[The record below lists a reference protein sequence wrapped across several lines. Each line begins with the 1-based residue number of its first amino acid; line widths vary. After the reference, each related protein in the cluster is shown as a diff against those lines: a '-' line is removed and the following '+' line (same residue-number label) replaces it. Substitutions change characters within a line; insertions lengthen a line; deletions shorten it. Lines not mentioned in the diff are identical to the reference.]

1 MLLTEITLFNFRQ
14 FKGKQTIVF
23 SNDVGKNVTVIIGE
37 NGSGK
42 TTLAQAFTWCL
53 YGETDFKNKSVINLS
68 TVQEMSLSESTSVYV
83 ELNIKHK
90 DITYTVTRK
99 QVYRKDRTDSIK
111 PSPTKLTIT
120 YKDKGE
126 IETVRESQLDA
137 KIKEI
142 LPKELSRYF
151 FFDGE
156 RIEKMSDEIQS
167 GKSQEFAEAVKRL
180 LGLNTY
186 TEAIK
191 HLGGKERAGR
201 NNSVLGSFNAQYDSS
216 SDDRIRRYSEEFDR
230 HQQVLDK
237 LTERKTE
244 LEDTVIPR
252 IETEC
257 ERLNNII
264 AKNQDGERLSAD
276 CNRLNDM
283 INRNN
288 ATIDASTDK
297 ILVAF
302 KKNYKYFFY
311 KKMAAD
317 AIEVLSDADKIDKGI
332 PDIHARTIKY
342 LIKTGTCICGNKIC
356 DGSNEH
362 QALIALL
369 DYIPPQSLGTL
380 ISVFVK
386 DCKIRTENGDNI
398 FDTVSAILSEVNE
411 KLMENDDLHSDIQ
424 VLEEKIASFESI
436 GAYQQKLNSYKND
449 LKKKQSELA
458 DINMK
463 LGAATEQ
470 CNRIDSERQAL
481 ALQSN
486 TNKKLAVY
494 IAYAKRIYEILASD
508 YSNREKEVRNSLETA
523 INDIFY
529 TIYKG
534 GLSLSIDEK
543 YNIQTIINDDSSYNG
558 VMDDTSTAQSISIIF
573 AFIAGVIKV
582 AREAKD
588 DNDLATEAYP
598 LVMDAPLSAFDKR
611 RIKTVCDTLPKIA
624 EQVII
629 FIKDTDGEIAE
640 EYLSSKIGAKY
651 EFDKKSETETY
662 FKERC

>member
-14 FKGKQTIVF
+14 FKGKQTIAF
-23 SNDVGKNVTVIIGE
+23 SDDMDKNVTVIIGE

-68 TVQEMSLSESTSVYV
+68 TAKEIPLTENNSVYV
-83 ELNIKHK
+83 ELNVKHK
-90 DITYTVTRK
+90 EIIYKITRTQLY
-99 QVYRKDRTDSIK
+99 QKDRTGAIK
-111 PSPTKLTIT
+111 AFPTKLTIT
-120 YKDKGE
+120 YKEMGQVE
-126 IETVRESQLDA
+126 SVRESQLEA

-156 RIEKMSDEIQS
+156 RIEKMSNEIQS

-186 TEAIK
+186 TAAIQ
-191 HLGGKERAGR
+191 HIGGKERAGR
-201 NNSVLGSFNAQYDSS
+201 NNSVLGSYNAQFDSS
-216 SDDRIRRYSEEFDR
+216 SDDRIRQYSEAYDR
-230 HQQVLDK
+230 YQQDLDR
-237 LTERKTE
+237 LSGRKVE
-244 LEDTVIPR
+244 LEDTIIPQ
-252 IETEC
+252 IEAEC
-257 ERLNNII
+257 ERLSNII
-264 AKNQDGERLSAD
+264 AKNQDGERLSAE
-276 CNRLNDM
+276 CKRLTDK

-288 ATIDASTDK
+288 TTIDTSTDR
-297 ILVAF
+297 ILSSF

-311 KKMAAD
+311 KKMVAD
-317 AIEVLSDADKIDKGI
+317 ALEVLSDADKIDKGI
-332 PDIHARTIKY
+332 PDIHARTIDY
-342 LIKTGTCICGNKIC
+342 IIKAGTCICGNKIC
-356 DGSNEH
+356 DGSAEYH
-362 QALIALL
+362 ALIKLL
-369 DYIPPQSLGTL
+369 EYIPPQSLGTL
-380 ISVFVK
+380 ISNFAK
-386 DCKIRTENGDNI
+386 DCKVRTENGDNV
-398 FDTVSAILSEVNE
+398 FDIVSAILSEVNE
-411 KLMENDDLHSDIQ
+411 KMTENDDWRSEIQ
-424 VLEEKIASFESI
+424 ALEEKLAGFESI
-436 GAYQQKLNSYKND
+436 GAHQQKLISYKSD
-449 LKKKQSELA
+449 LQKKRSELA
-458 DINMK
+458 SINTK
-463 LGAATEQ
+463 IGEVTT
-470 CNRIDSERQAL
+470 NRNRMDTERQNL
-481 ALQSN
+481 ALQSD

-494 IAYAKRIYEILASD
+494 IAYAKRIYEILSSD
-508 YSNREKEVRNSLETA
+508 YSNREKEVRNNLETA
-523 INDIFY
+523 INEIFY

-611 RIKTVCDTLPKIA
+611 RIKTVCDTLPSIA

-640 EYLSSKIGAKY
+640 EYLSDKIGAKY

>member
-14 FKGKQTIVF
+14 FKGKQTIAF
-23 SNDVGKNVTVIIGE
+23 SNDVDRNVTVIIGE

-68 TVQEMSLSESTSVYV
+68 TAQELGISENTSVFV
-83 ELNIKHK
+83 ELTIKHK
-90 DITYTVTRK
+90 DVTYTVTRK
-99 QVYRKDRTDSIK
+99 QVYQKDRTGSIK
-111 PSPTKLTIT
+111 SFPTKLTIT

-167 GKSQEFAEAVKRL
+167 GKSQEFSEAVKRL

-186 TEAIK
+186 TAAIQ

-201 NNSVLGSFNAQYDSS
+201 NNSVLGSLNAQYDSS
-216 SDDRIRRYSEEFDR
+216 SDDRIRRYSEDYDK
-230 HQQVLDK
+230 HQKTLDT
-237 LTERKTE
+237 LTARKSE
-244 LEDTVIPR
+244 LEDTIIPR
-252 IETEC
+252 TEAEC

-264 AKNQDGERLSAD
+264 VKNQDGKRLSAD
-276 CNRLNDM
+276 CKRLNDK
-283 INRNN
+283 INKNN
-288 ATIDASTDK
+288 VVIDASTDK
-297 ILVAF
+297 ILTSF
-302 KKNYKYFFY
+302 KKNYRYFFY
-311 KKMAAD
+311 KKMVAD
-317 AIEVLSDADKIDKGI
+317 ALEVLSDADKIDKGI
-332 PDIHARTIKY
+332 PDIHARTIEY
-342 LIKTGTCICGNKIC
+342 LIKAGTCICGNEIC
-356 DGSNEH
+356 DGSAEY
-362 QALIALL
+362 QSLIALL

-380 ISVFVK
+380 ISAFAK
-386 DCKIRTENGDNI
+386 DCKVRTENGDNI
-398 FDTVSAILSEVNE
+398 FDIVSDILSDVNE
-411 KLMENDDLHSDIQ
+411 KMTENDDWRNDIQ
-424 VLEEKIASFESI
+424 ALEEKIASFESV
-436 GAYQQKLNSYKND
+436 GVYQQKLTSYRND

-463 LGAATEQ
+463 IGAATEQ
-470 CNRIDSERQAL
+470 CKRIDSERQTL
-481 ALQSN
+481 ALQSD

-494 IAYAKRIYEILASD
+494 IAYAKRIYEILSSD
-508 YSNREKEVRNSLETA
+508 YSDREKEVRDSLEAA

-558 VMDDTSTAQSISIIF
+558 IMDDTSTAQSISIIF

-582 AREAKD
+582 ARESKD

-611 RIKTVCDTLPKIA
+611 RIKTVCDTLPNIA

-640 EYLSSKIGAKY
+640 EYLSDKIGAKY

>member
-14 FKGKQTIVF
+14 FKGKQTIAF
-23 SNDVGKNVTVIIGE
+23 SDDTDRNVTVIIGE

-53 YGETDFKNKSVINLS
+53 YGDTDFKNKSVINLS
-68 TVQEMSLSESTSVYV
+68 VAQELAISDKMSVYV
-83 ELNIKHK
+83 ELTVKHK
-90 DITYTVTRK
+90 DVTYKIVRK
-99 QVYRKDRTDSIK
+99 QSYQKDRTGAIK
-111 PSPTKLTIT
+111 TSPTKLTIT

-156 RIEKMSDEIQS
+156 RIEKMSGEIQS

-186 TEAIK
+186 TAAIQ
-191 HLGGKERAGR
+191 HIGGKEKAGKL
-201 NNSVLGSFNAQYDSS
+201 NSVIGSFNAQYDSS
-216 SDDRIRRYSEEFDR
+216 SDDRIRQYSEAYDR
-230 HQQVLDK
+230 YQQELDR
-237 LTERKTE
+237 LTGRKVE
-244 LEDTVIPR
+244 LEDTIIPQ
-252 IETEC
+252 IESEC
-257 ERLNNII
+257 ERLSNII
-264 AKNQDGERLSAD
+264 AKNKDGERFSAD
-276 CNRLNDM
+276 CKKLNER
-283 INRNN
+283 INKNN
-288 ATIDASTDK
+288 AIIDTSTEK
-297 ILVAF
+297 ILTSF
-302 KKNYKYFFY
+302 KRNYKYFFY
-311 KKMAAD
+311 KRIVAD
-317 AIEVLSDADKIDKGI
+317 ALEVLSEADKIDKGI
-332 PDIHARTIKY
+332 PDIRDRTIEY
-342 LIKTGTCICGNKIC
+342 LINAGTCICGNKIC
-356 DGSNEH
+356 DGSAEH
-362 QALIALL
+362 KALIDLL
-369 DYIPPQSLGTL
+369 NYIPPQSLGTS
-380 ISVFVK
+380 INMFAK
-386 DCKIRTENGDNI
+386 DCKSRTENGDNI
-398 FDTVSAILSEVNE
+398 FEVVSTILSEVNE
-411 KLMENDDLHSDIQ
+411 KKTENDDWRSEIQ
-424 VLEEKIASFESI
+424 SLEEKIAGFESI
-436 GAYQQKLNSYKND
+436 GTYQKRLNDYKTDLQKKR
-449 LKKKQSELA
+449 SELA
-458 DINMK
+458 GINNK
-463 LGAATEQ
+463 IGEVTT
-470 CNRIDSERQAL
+470 NRNRMETERQML
-481 ALQSN
+481 ALQSD

-494 IAYAKRIYEILASD
+494 IAYAKRIYEILSND
-508 YSNREKEVRNSLETA
+508 YSDKEKEVRSSLETA

-558 VMDDTSTAQSISIIF
+558 IMDDTSTAQSISIIF

-582 AREAKD
+582 ARESQNDK
-588 DNDLATEAYP
+588 DLATEAYP

-611 RIKTVCDTLPKIA
+611 RIKTVCDTLPDIA

-640 EYLSSKIGAKY
+640 EYLSDKIGAKY

>member
-14 FKGKQTIVF
+14 FKGKQTIAF
-23 SNDVGKNVTVIIGE
+23 SNDTNRNVTVIIGE

-68 TVQEMSLSESTSVYV
+68 TAQELDISENTFVSV
-83 ELNIKHK
+83 ELTVKHK
-90 DITYTVTRK
+90 DVTYTVTRK
-99 QVYRKDRTDSIK
+99 QAYQKDRTGSIK
-111 PSPTKLTIT
+111 SFPTKLTIT

-126 IETVRESQLDA
+126 IETVRESQLEA

-186 TEAIK
+186 TAAIQ

-201 NNSVLGSFNAQYDSS
+201 NNSVLGSFNAQFDSS
-216 SDDRIRRYSEEFDR
+216 SDDRIRQYSEAYDR
-230 HQQVLDK
+230 YQQELDK
-237 LTERKTE
+237 LSGRKVE
-244 LEDTVIPR
+244 LEDTIIPQT
-252 IETEC
+252 EAEC
-257 ERLNNII
+257 EKLSNII
-264 AKNQDGERLSAD
+264 AKNKDGERLSAD
-276 CNRLNDM
+276 CKKLNDK
-283 INRNN
+283 INQNN
-288 ATIDASTDK
+288 VVIDASTDK
-297 ILVAF
+297 ILTSF
-302 KKNYKYFFY
+302 KKNYRYFFY
-311 KKMAAD
+311 KKMVAD
-317 AIEVLSDADKIDKGI
+317 ALEVLSDADKIDKGI
-332 PDIHARTIKY
+332 PDIHARTIEY
-342 LIKTGTCICGNKIC
+342 LIKAGTCICGNEIC
-356 DGSNEH
+356 DGSAEH
-362 QALIALL
+362 KALIALL

-380 ISVFVK
+380 ISGFAK
-386 DCKIRTENGDNI
+386 DCKVRTENGDNI
-398 FDTVSAILSEVNE
+398 FDTVSAILSDVNE
-411 KLMENDDLHSDIQ
+411 KMTENDDWRSDIQ
-424 VLEEKIASFESI
+424 ALEEKIAGFENI
-436 GAYQQKLNSYKND
+436 GVHQQKLNSYRND

-463 LGAATEQ
+463 IGAASEQ
-470 CNRIDSERQAL
+470 LKRIDSERQTL
-481 ALQSN
+481 ALQSD

-494 IAYAKRIYEILASD
+494 IAYAKKIYDILVSD
-508 YSNREKEVRNSLETA
+508 YSNREKEVRNSLEAA

-582 AREAKD
+582 ARESKD

-611 RIKTVCDTLPKIA
+611 RIKTVCDTLPNIA

-640 EYLSSKIGAKY
+640 EYLSDKIGAKY

>member
-14 FKGKQTIVF
+14 FKGKQTISF
-23 SNDVGKNVTVIIGE
+23 SNDVDRNVTVIIGE

-68 TVQEMSLSESTSVYV
+68 TAQELDISEKTSVSV
-83 ELNIKHK
+83 ELIVKHK

-99 QVYRKDRTDSIK
+99 QTYQKDRTGSIK
-111 PSPTKLTIT
+111 SSPTKLTIT

-186 TEAIK
+186 TAAIK

-216 SDDRIRRYSEEFDR
+216 SDDRIRRYSEEYDK
-230 HQQVLDK
+230 HQKTLDS
-237 LTERKTE
+237 LMARKSE
-244 LEDTVIPR
+244 LEDTIIPQ
-252 IETEC
+252 TQSEC

-264 AKNQDGERLSAD
+264 VKNQDGERLSAD
-276 CNRLNDM
+276 CKRLNDK
-283 INRNN
+283 INKNN
-288 ATIDASTDK
+288 TVIDASTDK
-297 ILVAF
+297 ILTSF
-302 KKNYKYFFY
+302 KRNYRYFFY
-311 KKMAAD
+311 KKMVAD
-317 AIEVLSDADKIDKGI
+317 ALEVLSDAEKIDKGI
-332 PDIHARTIKY
+332 PDIHARTIEY
-342 LIKTGTCICGNKIC
+342 LIKAGTCICGNEIC
-356 DGSNEH
+356 DGSSEH
-362 QALIALL
+362 KALIALL
-369 DYIPPQSLGTL
+369 DFIPPQSLGTL
-380 ISVFVK
+380 ISGFAK
-386 DCKIRTENGDNI
+386 DCKVRTENGDNI
-398 FDTVSAILSEVNE
+398 FDTVSAILSDVNE
-411 KLMENDDLHSDIQ
+411 KMTENDDWRRDIQ
-424 VLEEKIASFESI
+424 ALEEKIAGFESV
-436 GAYQQKLNSYKND
+436 GVHQQKLTSYRND

-458 DINMK
+458 GINMK
-463 LGAATEQ
+463 IGAATEQ
-470 CNRIDSERQAL
+470 CKRIDSERQTL
-481 ALQSN
+481 ALQSD

-494 IAYAKRIYEILASD
+494 IAYAKRIYEILTSD

-582 AREAKD
+582 ARESKD

-611 RIKTVCDTLPKIA
+611 RIKTVCDTLPNIA

-640 EYLSSKIGAKY
+640 EYLSDKIGAKY

>member
-14 FKGKQTIVF
+14 FKGKQTITF
-23 SNDVGKNVTVIIGE
+23 SDDTDRNVTVIIGE

-53 YGETDFKNKSVINLS
+53 YGDTDFKNKSVVNLS
-68 TVQEMSLSESTSVYV
+68 VAQELAISDKTFVYV
-83 ELNIKHK
+83 ELTVKHK
-90 DITYTVTRK
+90 DVIYKILRK
-99 QVYRKDRTDSIK
+99 QSYQKDRTGSIK
-111 PSPTKLTIT
+111 SFPTKLTIT

-126 IETVRESQLDA
+126 IETVRESQLEA

-167 GKSQEFAEAVKRL
+167 GKSDEFAEAVKRL

-186 TEAIK
+186 TAAIQ

-201 NNSVLGSFNAQYDSS
+201 NNSVLGSFNAQFDSS
-216 SDDRIRRYSEEFDR
+216 SDDRIRQYSESYDR
-230 HQQVLDK
+230 YQQELDK
-237 LTERKTE
+237 LSGRKVE
-244 LEDTVIPR
+244 LEDNIIPQT
-252 IETEC
+252 ESEC
-257 ERLNNII
+257 ERLSNII
-264 AKNQDGERLSAD
+264 AKNKDGERLSSE
-276 CNRLNDM
+276 CKRL
-283 INRNN
+283 
-288 ATIDASTDK
+288 TDK
-297 ILVAF
+297 IKRNNTAIDTSTDRILSSF

-311 KKMAAD
+311 KKMVAD
-317 AIEVLSDADKIDKGI
+317 ALEVLSDADKIDKGI
-332 PDIHARTIKY
+332 PDIHARTIEY
-342 LIKTGTCICGNKIC
+342 LIKAGTCICGNEIC
-356 DGSNEH
+356 DGSAEH
-362 QALIALL
+362 KALIALL

-380 ISVFVK
+380 ISGFAK
-386 DCKIRTENGDNI
+386 DCKARTENGDNI
-398 FDTVSAILSEVNE
+398 FDTVSAILSDVNE
-411 KLMENDDLHSDIQ
+411 KMTENDDWRSDIQ
-424 VLEEKIASFESI
+424 ALEEKIAGFENI
-436 GAYQQKLNSYKND
+436 GVHQQKLNSYRND

-463 LGAATEQ
+463 IGAASEQ
-470 CNRIDSERQAL
+470 LKRIDSERQTL
-481 ALQSN
+481 ALQSD

-494 IAYAKRIYEILASD
+494 IAYAKKIYDILVSD
-508 YSNREKEVRNSLETA
+508 YSNREKEVRNSLEAA

-582 AREAKD
+582 ARESKD

-611 RIKTVCDTLPKIA
+611 RIKTVCDTLPNIA

-640 EYLSSKIGAKY
+640 EYLSDKIGAKY

>member
-1 MLLTEITLFNFRQ
+1 MLLTEITLCNFRQ
-14 FKGKQTIVF
+14 FKDKQTIAF
-23 SNDVGKNVTVIIGE
+23 SNDMDKNVTVIIGE

-68 TVQEMSLSESTSVYV
+68 IAQEMSLSESTTVYV
-83 ELNIKHK
+83 ELTVKHK
-90 DITYTVTRK
+90 DITYTVNRK
-99 QVYRKDRTDSIK
+99 QVYQKDRTGTIK
-111 PSPTKLTIT
+111 SFPTKLTIT
-120 YKDKGE
+120 YKDRGE

-156 RIEKMSDEIQS
+156 RIEKMSNEIQS
-167 GKSQEFAEAVKRL
+167 GKSPEFAEAVKRL

-186 TEAIK
+186 TAALQ
-191 HLGGKERAGR
+191 HLAGKERAGR
-201 NNSVLGSFNAQYDSS
+201 NNSVLGSFTAQYDSS
-216 SDDRIRRYSEEFDR
+216 SDDRIRKYSVEYDQL
-230 HQQVLDK
+230 QQTLDK

-244 LEDTVIPR
+244 LEDTIIPQ
-252 IETEC
+252 IESEC

-264 AKNQDGERLSAD
+264 VKNQDGERLSAD
-276 CNRLNDM
+276 CRRLYEK
-283 INRNN
+283 IKRNN
-288 ATIDASTDK
+288 VIIDASTDK
-297 ILVAF
+297 ILASF
-302 KKNYKYFFY
+302 KRNYKYFFY
-311 KKMAAD
+311 KKIVAD
-317 AIEVLSDADKIDKGI
+317 ALEVLSDADKIDKGI
-332 PDIHARTIKY
+332 PDIHARTIDY
-342 LIKTGTCICGNKIC
+342 LIKAGTCICGNKIC
-356 DGSNEH
+356 DGSAEH

-369 DYIPPQSLGTL
+369 DFIPPQSLGTL
-380 ISVFVK
+380 IGGFAK
-386 DCKIRTENGDNI
+386 DCKMRTENGENI

-411 KLMENDDLHSDIQ
+411 KMTENDDWRSDIQ
-424 VLEEKIASFESI
+424 ALEEKIASFESI
-436 GAYQQKLNSYKND
+436 GTHQQKLTSYRND

-463 LGAATEQ
+463 IGATVEQ
-470 CNRIDSERQAL
+470 CKRIDSERQTL

-494 IAYAKRIYEILASD
+494 IAYTKRIYEILSSD
-508 YSNREKEVRNSLETA
+508 YSDKEKEVRSSLESA

-582 AREAKD
+582 ARESKD

-611 RIKTVCDTLPKIA
+611 RIKTVCDTLPNIA

-640 EYLSSKIGAKY
+640 EYLSDKIGARY

>member
-14 FKGKQTIVF
+14 FKGKHTIVF
-23 SNDVGKNVTVIIGE
+23 SNDTDKNVTVIIGE

-42 TTLAQAFTWCL
+42 TTLAQSFTWCL

-68 TVQEMSLSESTSVYV
+68 TAQEMSLAESTSVYV
-83 ELNIKHK
+83 ELKVIHK
-90 DITYTVTRK
+90 DITYTITRK
-99 QVYRKDRTDSIK
+99 QVYQKDRTGAVK
-111 PSPTKLTIT
+111 AFPTKLTIT
-120 YKDKGE
+120 YKDMGQVE
-126 IETVRESQLDA
+126 SVRESQLES

-186 TEAIK
+186 TAAIQ
-191 HLGGKERAGR
+191 HLGGKAKAGK
-201 NNSVLGSFNAQYDSS
+201 NSSVIGSYKAQYDSS
-216 SDDRIRRYSEEFDR
+216 SDDRIRHYTEAYDKY
-230 HQQVLDK
+230 QQELDK
-237 LTERKTE
+237 QTARKTD
-244 LEDTVIPR
+244 LEETIIPN
-252 IETEC
+252 IEAEC
-257 ERLNNII
+257 ERLSIII
-264 AKNQDGERLSAD
+264 AKNKDGERLSAE
-276 CNRLNDM
+276 CKKLNER

-288 ATIDASTDK
+288 EFIDGSTNK
-297 ILVAF
+297 ILNTF

-311 KKMAAD
+311 KKIVAD
-317 AIEVLSDADKIDKGI
+317 ALEVLSGADKIDKGI
-332 PDIHARTIKY
+332 PDIHARTIEY
-342 LIKTGTCICGNKIC
+342 LIKAGTCICGNKIC
-356 DGSNEH
+356 DGSAEY
-362 QALIALL
+362 QSLIKLL

-380 ISVFVK
+380 INGFVK
-386 DCKIRTENGDNI
+386 DCKIRAENGDNI
-398 FDTVSAILSEVNE
+398 FDVVSEILSEANE
-411 KLMENDDLHSDIQ
+411 KMTENEDWRSEIHA
-424 VLEEKIASFESI
+424 LEEKISGFESI
-436 GAYQQKLNSYKND
+436 GVHQQKLNTYKAD

-458 DINMK
+458 SINIRIGE
-463 LGAATEQ
+463 LTT
-470 CNRIDSERQAL
+470 NRNRMDSERQTL
-481 ALQSN
+481 ALQSD
-486 TNKKLAVY
+486 TNKKLAIY
-494 IAYAKRIYEILASD
+494 IAYAQRIYDILSSD
-508 YSNREKEVRNSLETA
+508 YSVREKEVRNNLEAA
-523 INDIFY
+523 INEIFY

-534 GLSLSIDEK
+534 GLSLSIDDK
-543 YNIQTIINDDSSYNG
+543 YNIQTIISDDSSYNG

-582 AREAKD
+582 ARESKD

-611 RIKTVCDTLPKIA
+611 RIKTVCDTLPNIA

-662 FKERC
+662 LKERS

>member
-14 FKGKQTIVF
+14 FKGKQTIAF
-23 SNDVGKNVTVIIGE
+23 SNDVDKNVTVIIGE

-90 DITYTVTRK
+90 DITYTVTRE

-111 PSPTKLTIT
+111 SSPTKLTIT

-230 HQQVLDK
+230 HQQALDK

-244 LEDTVIPR
+244 LEDTVIPQ

-276 CNRLNDM
+276 RNRLNDM

-297 ILVAF
+297 ILVSF

-342 LIKTGTCICGNKIC
+342 LIKAGTCICGNKIC
-356 DGSNEH
+356 DGSTEH

-380 ISVFVK
+380 ISSFAK

-411 KLMENDDLHSDIQ
+411 KLTENDDLHSNIQ
-424 VLEEKIASFESI
+424 ALEEKIASFESI

-463 LGAATEQ
+463 IGAATEQ
-470 CNRIDSERQAL
+470 CKRIDSERQSL
-481 ALQSN
+481 ALQSD

-494 IAYAKRIYEILASD
+494 IAYAKRIYELLASD
-508 YSNREKEVRNSLETA
+508 YSNREKEVRNSLQTA

-611 RIKTVCDTLPKIA
+611 RIKTICDTLPNIA

-640 EYLSSKIGAKY
+640 EYLSYKIGAKY